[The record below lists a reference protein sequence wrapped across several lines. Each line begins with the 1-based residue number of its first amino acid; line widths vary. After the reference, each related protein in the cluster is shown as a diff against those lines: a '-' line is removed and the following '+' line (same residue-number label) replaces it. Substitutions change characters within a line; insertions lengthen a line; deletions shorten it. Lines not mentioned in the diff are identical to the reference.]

1 MNPSQSVAKKA
12 CDKCRLRKIKCD
24 LTQPCAS
31 CTARNFECTYATP
44 HRKRGPAGRRLA
56 EIRQQQGW
64 RSAEQ
69 LQTPTSTTI
78 SPGHPVP
85 KDGHALADGDA
96 LDHQAA
102 STMSASWDMLGC
114 LHGPGQPVTDAWT
127 ISEDEYLMPSS
138 AGQTNQSLNHAF
150 DDSMFSLR
158 SRQPA
163 PAGSLQRA
171 PSFQPAASIWPMGIT
186 YENLIKWIDVYF
198 ERLYPTLPILKRSS
212 IFARL
217 LAQEHRTNPDFGAM
231 LLALSAFSLI
241 QPVRISEWSSA
252 CSRENMVNFILAES
266 VKMRASVQF
275 GENPS
280 LDAVLT
286 SVFLFACLFQRNQHN
301 AAWFRLKEAVE
312 LGSMFGLGRSECYA
326 TCEPEQKQQRLQIYY
341 LLSVTERAYA
351 LEKKHTITF
360 LGHPSMETRSLL
372 ESVSA
377 ASDGDDLGIVIHDE
391 AESSGMLGLLRLMAL
406 FDSVDENFVRCW
418 NNQCDK
424 SGGRCR
430 FLDEPMA
437 ISIYQNLTRHSMQ
450 NGGLSSAEPLF
461 ANSPP
466 TWFMNASLKDTQVAD
481 LMVNEQWLQNRFWH
495 LCLSHEILSP
505 QAEHPALQVYQAVN
519 IAENTLRVYQ
529 SLSLSSLEVH
539 GVGTIEKLYCI
550 IESAVAAKRY
560 GETMCYG
567 TSAAERMSKLPH
579 AFSSTSAS
587 LSPSDPLIHGFL
599 DFFKKIRAGQHPFLG
614 KLTELVGQEL
624 AIDGI

>member
-1 MNPSQSVAKKA
+1 MRQVLPPAES
-12 CDKCRLRKIKCD
+12 
-24 LTQPCAS
+24 LT
-31 CTARNFECTYATP
+31 
-44 HRKRGPAGRRLA
+44 RLA

-69 LQTPTSTTI
+69 LQTPATTI
-78 SPGHPVP
+78 SPGRPVP
-85 KDGHALADGDA
+85 QDGAHGLPDGDG
-96 LDHQAA
+96 LDAQAA

-114 LHGPGQPVTDAWT
+114 LPGPGQPAADAWT
-127 ISEDEYLMPSS
+127 TSEDEYLMPSS
-138 AGQTNQSLNHAF
+138 AAQASQSPNHAF
-150 DDSMFSLR
+150 DDSMFSLL
-158 SRQPA
+158 SRQPPPPPPPP
-163 PAGSLQRA
+163 PAGSLQRT
-171 PSFQPAASIWPMGIT
+171 PSFPPAASIWPMGIT
-186 YENLIKWIDVYF
+186 DENLIKWIDVYF

-217 LAQEHRTNPDFGAM
+217 LAQEHRTNPDYGAM

-252 CSRENMVNFILAES
+252 SSRENMVNFMLAES
-266 VKMRASVQF
+266 VKMRASVEF

-301 AAWFRLKEAVE
+301 AAWFRLREAVE
-312 LGSMFGLGRSECYA
+312 LGSVFGLGRSECYS
-326 TCEPEQKQQRLQIYY
+326 TCEPEQKQQRLRIYY

-351 LEKKHTITF
+351 LEKKHPITF
-360 LGHPSMETRSLL
+360 LGHPSLETRSLL

-377 ASDGDDLGIVIHDE
+377 ASDNDDLGIVIHDE
-391 AESSGMLGLLRLMAL
+391 AESSGMLGLLRLMTL

-450 NGGLSSAEPLF
+450 MQNGGLSSAEPIF
-461 ANSPP
+461 TTAPP
-466 TWFMNASLKDTQVAD
+466 TWFMNATLKDTQVAD

-495 LCLSHEILSP
+495 LCLSHKILSP
-505 QAEHPALQVYQAVN
+505 EADHPALQVYQAVN
-519 IAENTLRVYQ
+519 IAENTLRVCQ
-529 SLSLSSLEVH
+529 GLSLSSLEVH

-567 TSAAERMSKLPH
+567 PSAAERMSMSPH
-579 AFSSTSAS
+579 AFNSTSAA

-614 KLTELVGQEL
+614 KLTALVGQEL
-624 AIDGI
+624 AVDGI